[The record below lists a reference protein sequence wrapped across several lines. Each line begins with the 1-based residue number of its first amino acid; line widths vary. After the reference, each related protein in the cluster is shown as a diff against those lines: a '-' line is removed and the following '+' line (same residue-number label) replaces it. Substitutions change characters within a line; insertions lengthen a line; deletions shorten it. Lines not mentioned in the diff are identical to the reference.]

1 MLIGLVK
8 LVINFLNV
16 LNMKNIVLYYFLFI
30 CSLLFISCDCL
41 QIVQGQVLNKTNNI
55 KIDNVIITSN
65 KSIDSVGFVK
75 TNSDGYFSYF
85 GKTPGIFGCPRII
98 LKFEKDGYKSFEKS
112 FKSCCTDSITIYL
125 EPIKN

>member
-1 MLIGLVK
+1 MIKLNISNDNKPFTLILK
-8 LVINFLNV
+8 NFIFCFFIFPLT
-16 LNMKNIVLYYFLFI
+16 LF
-30 CSLLFISCDCL
+30 SCDCL